1 VVEKDEQDSNEEFFR
16 RFRAHLNEVD
26 EVSNVILKGHL
37 EVEGHLDDVV
47 DLIFF
52 RPEYLRKI
60 RLSFYGK
67 VQIAK
72 AYCPDPNAR
81 DWNVIECLS
90 EVRNSIAHKNIANTR
105 AAKIGKLREEMS
117 GWGLKAV
124 HGEKVDDEKEIVV
137 MAAARC
143 SGFLTFLEDSVRKV
157 RGVIGESLDV
167 PAPPEARD

>member
-1 VVEKDEQDSNEEFFR
+1 VVEEDEEESNEDFFQ
-16 RFRAHLNEVD
+16 RFREHLNEVD

-60 RLSFYGK
+60 RLRFYEK

-81 DWNVIECLS
+81 DWGVIECLS
-90 EVRNSIAHKNIANTR
+90 EVRNSIAHKSIEKRR
-105 AAKIGKLREEMS
+105 AAKIAKLQEKMS
-117 GWGLKAV
+117 GWGLNEL
-124 HGEKVDDEKEIVV
+124 HGEKVTDEKEIVIL
-137 MAAARC
+137 AAARC
-143 SGFLTFLEDSVRKV
+143 SGFLSFLEDSVRKV
-157 RGVIGESLDV
+157 REVISVSLEV
-167 PAPPEARD
+167 PAPPEARE

>member
-1 VVEKDEQDSNEEFFR
+1 MEEDEEESNEKFYL
-16 RFRAHLNEVD
+16 RFREHLNEVD
-26 EVSNVILKGHL
+26 ELSNVILRGHL

-72 AYCPDPNAR
+72 AYCPNPDAR
-81 DWNVIECLS
+81 DWAVIECLS
-90 EVRNSIAHKNIANTR
+90 EVRNSIAHKSTVKTR
-105 AAKIGKLREEMS
+105 AAKIAKLQEEMS
-117 GWGLKAV
+117 GWGLQEL
-124 HGEKVDDEKEIVV
+124 HGEKVTDEKEIVV
-137 MAAARC
+137 LAAARC

-157 RGVIGESLDV
+157 REVIGEGLDV
-167 PAPPEARD
+167 PMPPEATE